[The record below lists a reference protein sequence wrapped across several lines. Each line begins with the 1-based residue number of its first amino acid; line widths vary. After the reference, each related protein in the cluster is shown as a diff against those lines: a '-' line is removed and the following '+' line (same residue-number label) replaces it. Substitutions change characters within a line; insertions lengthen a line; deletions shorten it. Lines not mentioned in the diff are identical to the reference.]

1 MQANDNILSILKE
14 KEYSTIQ
21 QSRRG
26 LILQPGAIG
35 DCILTLPLAEFM
47 KESLRLGGIEI
58 LGHTEYIGILPGRT
72 CIGRVRSMDSMDL
85 HRLFT
90 ETKEFDLADKDPLIY
105 VFADYDWIVTFMG
118 EPDSNFEQ
126 NLIFTA
132 HCSHSAEIITL
143 SLKPPKK
150 FSGHLVNFYIQQ
162 FVEQCDMPLEP
173 MPFSGGEQL
182 IKATEADRK
191 RGRELL
197 AEKDVDSSAKLV
209 VLCPG
214 SGGKEKCWHIDNFLS
229 IAKELTFKGAEV
241 IFLLGPAETKRF
253 GDKIISKINNAAQLL
268 TDLSLTEVLGLF
280 SCADGFVGNDSGITH
295 LAAGLGVKTLAV
307 FGPTK
312 PAVYKPIGPA
322 VKIFKS
328 KTSTFTKQHSVKL
341 QQKIVEALMEV
352 S

>member
-1 MQANDNILSILKE
+1 
-14 KEYSTIQ
+14 
-21 QSRRG
+21 
-26 LILQPGAIG
+26 
-35 DCILTLPLAEFM
+35 
-47 KESLRLGGIEI
+47 
-58 LGHTEYIGILPGRT
+58 
-72 CIGRVRSMDSMDL
+72 MDSMDL

-143 SLKPPKK
+143 SLKPPEK
-150 FSGHLVNFYIQQ
+150 FSGHLANFYIHQ
-162 FVEQCDMPLEP
+162 FVEQCDISLKPRR
-173 MPFSGGEQL
+173 FSGKEQL
-182 IKATEADRK
+182 IKATEADVQ
-191 RGRELL
+191 RGREFLK
-197 AEKDVDSSAKLV
+197 ERDIDTSARLV

-214 SGGKEKCWHIDNFLS
+214 SGGKEKCWHIDNFLA
-229 IAKELTFKGAEV
+229 IAKELTFKGVEV
-241 IFLLGPAETKRF
+241 IFLLGPAETERF
-253 GDKIISKINNAAQLL
+253 GDKTISKIDNAARLL
-268 TDLSLTEVLGLF
+268 TDLSLTEVLGLL
-280 SCADGFVGNDSGITH
+280 SCSDGFMGNDSGITH

-328 KTSTFTKQHSVKL
+328 KAATFTKQHSVKL
-341 QQKIVEALMEV
+341 QRKFVDALMEV
-352 S
+352 